1 MVEMRIYGISYG
13 GVLMKKIIL
22 ILTGLIIILIL
33 GNYIKNFHI
42 GMLYSVNE
50 DSYSQVDVG
59 DSYIKFSLENVD
71 SALKYARSEIRVE
84 DDKVYVKNYHVF
96 VRKVMVNNNMI
107 YLDFDTS
114 DINEV
119 YLEDHEN
126 DVLIWYRE

>member
-1 MVEMRIYGISYG
+1 
-13 GVLMKKIIL
+13 MKKTIL
-22 ILTGLIIILIL
+22 ILIGLVSILIL

-59 DSYIKFSLENVD
+59 DSYIKFSIENVD